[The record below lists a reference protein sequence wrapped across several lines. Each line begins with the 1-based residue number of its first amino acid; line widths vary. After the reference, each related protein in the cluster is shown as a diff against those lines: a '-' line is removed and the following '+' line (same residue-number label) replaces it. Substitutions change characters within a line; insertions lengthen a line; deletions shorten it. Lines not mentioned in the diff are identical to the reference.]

1 MKGIICEK
9 AGEPFKIADN
19 LVVPEPSPDQI
30 LVKSI
35 YMALNPVD
43 GMMRSLGI
51 LVQEWPLG
59 LGVDVGGVVVKVGEN
74 AAPMFKV
81 GDHVCGSTRLG
92 YPGYNSGQEYL
103 LMDAKVTIPKP
114 KNLSLVEAATI
125 GVGLE
130 TAGLALFDCLD
141 VKLPNLQE
149 VLEGKHAPE
158 KKGEWAVV
166 LGGASTVGKFA
177 TQAGIILPELLF
189 SLFTICG
196 YKVMASCS
204 ANSVPL
210 VKKQGAEA
218 VVDYKK
224 PIEEQVKDALG
235 ITKGNVHRVFDAA
248 SSGDAFTKELF
259 KKLPAEGPKLFC
271 STNTWSGITDFEGG
285 KTKNVELGHVGRPH
299 AEHVN
304 KVLAEYIPVFVAL
317 FEQGNQLFPP
327 PYDLV
332 GQGGFED
339 ALEAHQY
346 QQKGAGGSNKVV
358 VKIQDE

>member
-9 AGEPFKIADN
+9 AGEPFKIVDN

-35 YMALNPVD
+35 YMGLNPVD
-43 GMMRSLGI
+43 TMMRTMGV

-59 LGVDVGGVVVKVGEN
+59 LGVDVGGVVVKTGEN
-74 AAPMFKV
+74 AASTFKV
-81 GDHVCGSTRLG
+81 GDRVCGCTRLG
-92 YPGYNSGQEYL
+92 SPGYNSGQEYL

-114 KNLSLVEAATI
+114 KNLSLVEATTI

-141 VKLPNLQE
+141 VKLPNLQQ
-149 VLEGKHAPE
+149 VLEGKHEPGQQA
-158 KKGEWAVV
+158 EWAIVQ
-166 LGGASTVGKFA
+166 GGSSTVGKFA
-177 TQAGIILPELLF
+177 IQAGI
-189 SLFTICG
+189 LFTICG
-196 YKVMASCS
+196 YRVIASCS

-210 VKKQGAEA
+210 VKNQGAEA
-218 VVDYKK
+218 VFDYKK
-224 PIEEQVKDALG
+224 PVEEQVKDVLA
-235 ITKGNVHRVFDAA
+235 ITKKKVHRVFDAA
-248 SSGDAFTKELF
+248 ASGDAFAKALF
-259 KKLPAEGPKLFC
+259 KQLPEESPKLFC

-285 KTKNVELGHVGRPH
+285 KTKNVELSPIGRPD
-299 AEHVN
+299 AEHLN

-317 FEQGNQLFPP
+317 FEQGSQLFPP

-332 GQGGFED
+332 GQSGFED
-339 ALEAHQY
+339 GLEAHQY
-346 QQKGAGGSNKVV
+346 QQKGAGGANKVV